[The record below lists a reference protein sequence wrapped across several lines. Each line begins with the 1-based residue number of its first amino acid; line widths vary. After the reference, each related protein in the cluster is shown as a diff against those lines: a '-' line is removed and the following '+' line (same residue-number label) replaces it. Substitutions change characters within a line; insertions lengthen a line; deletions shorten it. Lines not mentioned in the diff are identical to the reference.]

1 MNPHEHYRE
10 LISRLLDEDTALTGE
25 EQAALRAH
33 LAECAECAAVYEAFA
48 ALSDAIGGDLAE
60 PPTRLRE
67 NVMGEIRRE
76 EIRRKNRRSFRWTG
90 LVAVAAALALL
101 IGVAPRLRGRNAGA
115 QLASY
120 AADSTFAKEAAD
132 SAPAE
137 KAAAPSSAESVKA
150 LEAPAADAGA
160 AGESF
165 VVENSAAAVAA
176 ESSSDY
182 AMAVDAEESD
192 EAPAPSMAALLAFLD
207 GRDCAVQLE
216 AEAPDYMIETDEG
229 VLALTLAGGKLY
241 YADPSSGALREAG
254 VGEAELLRFLQNQ
267 GE

>member
-60 PPTRLRE
+60 PPARLRE

-120 AADSTFAKEAAD
+120 AADSTF
-132 SAPAE
+132 
-137 KAAAPSSAESVKA
+137 APSSAESVKA

-229 VLALTLAGGKLY
+229 ALALTLAGGKLY

>member
-1 MNPHEHYRE
+1 M
-10 LISRLLDEDTALTGE
+10 
-25 EQAALRAH
+25 
-33 LAECAECAAVYEAFA
+33 
-48 ALSDAIGGDLAE
+48 
-60 PPTRLRE
+60 
-67 NVMGEIRRE
+67 
-76 EIRRKNRRSFRWTG
+76 
-90 LVAVAAALALL
+90 
-101 IGVAPRLRGRNAGA
+101 
-115 QLASY
+115 
-120 AADSTFAKEAAD
+120 
-132 SAPAE
+132 
-137 KAAAPSSAESVKA
+137 KA

-229 VLALTLAGGKLY
+229 ALALTLAGGKLY